1 MPTMSIKQTPEGM
14 RVSKQLIIIKC
25 PQCKLSVS
33 GYVKNDELIKLWN
46 QSQIYAIRH
55 VAD

>member
-1 MPTMSIKQTPEGM
+1 MSIKQTPEGM